1 MRVDA
6 IVLAGARND
15 GRLQHSSP
23 ALHEALITINGSV
36 MVDYVLAALRGCPA
50 VDRILMVGP
59 DALRSHVTTPGV
71 EFAACSG
78 ASMIESIRIGVENL
92 ASQRKVLLVTSDIP
106 LISTEAISDFLER
119 CQSGHADIYY
129 PVVQKEVSERRFPG
143 ARRTYVRLR
152 EGVFTGGNLV
162 LLEPDIVHSCHH
174 LIEQAIAMRKQPLQL
189 ARLLGG
195 RFFLKLLVNR
205 LSVHEI
211 EARVERIL
219 GFRGVAV
226 ITPYPEVGIDV
237 DKPSDL
243 ELVERFFEE
252 HQQR

>member
-15 GRLQHSSP
+15 GKLQHSSP
-23 ALHEALITINGSV
+23 ALYEALIAINGSV
-36 MVDYVLAALRGCPA
+36 MADYVLAALRGCPA
-50 VDRILMVGP
+50 VDRVLLVGP
-59 DALRSHVTTPGV
+59 EALRPQITTPGV

-78 ASMIESIRIGVENL
+78 ASMIDSIRVGMENL
-92 ASQRKVLLVTSDIP
+92 ASKRKVLLVTSDIP
-106 LISTEAISDFLER
+106 LINTEAVSDFLER
-119 CQSGHADIYY
+119 CRSSQADIYY
-129 PVVQKEVSERRFPG
+129 PVVCKEVSEQRFPG

-162 LLEPDIVHSCHH
+162 LLQPEIVDSCHH

-226 ITPYPEVGIDV
+226 ITPYPEIGIDV

-243 ELVERFFEE
+243 ELVERFFRE